1 MVLSP
6 PVDPSWTDRFLSLF
20 FLKSFGDRFVD
31 FFFFRHHSVQGGS
44 LNFWKLRQCFFLI
57 VLLAVADYFVFF
69 GEPPGPFF
77 LSYLEPGF
85 VVCLWRCLQGFVQ
98 PRSSAFEL
106 VATFDPSR
114 CVSSLWFP
122 RYCALFHPLYKK
134 EAPVKSP
141 TFDP

>member
-69 GEPPGPFF
+69 WRAARS
-77 LSYLEPGF
+77 LLF
-85 VVCLWRCLQGFVQ
+85 VLLGARFCCV
-98 PRSSAFEL
+98 L
-106 VATFDPSR
+106 VAVLAGICAT
-114 CVSSLWFP
+114 SLE
-122 RYCALFHPLYKK
+122 CI
-134 EAPVKSP
+134 
-141 TFDP
+141 